1 VTAPLDLA
9 GLVRE
14 LVQQQ
19 TALAQQQT
27 ALLQLQSETLRMQR
41 LLVERALGLGTVGTE
56 PPPSSLSSP
65 EPATPSPQVVVAAP
79 GAAPTPAAD
88 VSAPGPDDAPAVL
101 PAQSPEPPL
110 ADESPAGD
118 GPRLS
123 LVPSTERA
131 TPEPTPPPSP
141 AASARA
147 SRYLQA
153 ASPRPPRPVTRQD
166 VERITRLYE
175 AGDAAHLVVQFGE
188 YKGATLFQVAE
199 MDPDYV
205 RRLALTAQRPQ
216 VRAAA
221 RQLVVALEASEPA
234 TKSSRSG
241 TRRVRA
247 DGR

>member
-1 VTAPLDLA
+1 MTAPLDLA
-9 GLVRE
+9 ALVRE

-41 LLVERALGLGTVGTE
+41 LLVERALGLGTAGTE
-56 PPPSSLSSP
+56 SPLASLSNP
-65 EPATPSPQVVVAAP
+65 EPATPAPQGVAA
-79 GAAPTPAAD
+79 APPTE
-88 VSAPGPDDAPAVL
+88 DA
-101 PAQSPEPPL
+101 SG
-110 ADESPAGD
+110 GD

-123 LVPSTERA
+123 LVPDAESGDPA
-131 TPEPTPPPSP
+131 PTPPPGP
-141 AASARA
+141 AASSRA
-147 SRYLQA
+147 SRYLRA
-153 ASPRPPRPVTRQD
+153 IGPRPPRRVTRQD

-188 YKGATLFQVAE
+188 YKGATLLQVAA

-221 RQLVVALEASEPA
+221 RQVVAALEA
-234 TKSSRSG
+234 
-241 TRRVRA
+241 RA
-247 DGR
+247 R